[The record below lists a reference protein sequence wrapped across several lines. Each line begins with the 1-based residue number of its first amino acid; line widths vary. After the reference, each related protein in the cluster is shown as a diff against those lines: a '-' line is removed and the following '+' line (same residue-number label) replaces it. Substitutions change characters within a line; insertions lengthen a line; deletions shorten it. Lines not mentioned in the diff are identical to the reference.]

1 MGSPGIPLRNA
12 NVAKNRHARRPP
24 CHIKH
29 ANFVKCLIRSLWF
42 VTILRY
48 GESLRHFKRYTEC
61 RRNRTWD
68 KTDGRQFAKPDG
80 SLSGEPR
87 MNTANLL
94 AILKP
99 NVASLGYALF
109 LAINAAGVWGG
120 VFPFLPMEFQTKE
133 IIFGFFLAQSLVFSL
148 SYFASALGVYF
159 FPGPT
164 RRFLVVAAS
173 VPYFLGWCCLV
184 GAIYIDEAALPLVVG
199 GGALLGLGS
208 AGFYMLWQRL
218 FASQE
223 AETGNRDL
231 ILGTAYA
238 SIFYFSLYLIPRAV
252 TVYLIPLVFLPLF
265 GLCIVLKSRTI
276 DPNQPMFEDIPRVHP
291 RVYRQIL
298 HDYWRS
304 ALAIGALG
312 FCCGIMRSIA
322 IGDPQIGSLVNIL
335 SMGTSLVAAVV
346 LLLVWQVKNIRLNVT
361 AAYRIFFPF
370 LISAFLLLPV
380 FGDRFSGPM
389 ASALYAVYSC
399 AIVLMMIQCAQA
411 SRDRGIN
418 PVFIYGFFGGI
429 VYLLHDIGFVSGT
442 FAEQVS
448 MMSIP
453 PLVAVAIVALYLLG
467 LMYFIGQGGFR
478 QILSPRRAEAE
489 NIELVALMPRTEK
502 TGATRIHPSALRHA
516 RTEAARSLAGARPE
530 ADSEK
535 IAKAH
540 GSARAQNEEPLYR
553 DRISKQAAALRQHYR
568 LSARET
574 EVMELI
580 ARGNSV
586 TRIAEELVVSE
597 NTIRTHSKRIYTKLA
612 IHKKQELLD
621 LIESFDPSDLA

>member
-1 MGSPGIPLRNA
+1 M
-12 NVAKNRHARRPP
+12 
-24 CHIKH
+24 
-29 ANFVKCLIRSLWF
+29 
-42 VTILRY
+42 
-48 GESLRHFKRYTEC
+48 
-61 RRNRTWD
+61 
-68 KTDGRQFAKPDG
+68 
-80 SLSGEPR
+80 
-87 MNTANLL
+87 
-94 AILKP
+94 
-99 NVASLGYALF
+99 
-109 LAINAAGVWGG
+109 WGG
-120 VFPFLPMEFQTKE
+120 VFPFLPMEFQTQE
-133 IIFGFFLAQSLVFSL
+133 IIFGFFLAQSLVVSL

-184 GAIYIDEAALPLVVG
+184 GAIYIDEAALPLVVI

-238 SIFYFSLYLIPRAV
+238 SIFYFSLYLIPGAV

-276 DPNQPMFEDIPRVHP
+276 DPNQPMFEDVPRDHP
-291 RVYRQIL
+291 RIYRQIL

-304 ALAIGALG
+304 AFAIGALG
-312 FCCGIMRSIA
+312 FCCGIMRSLA

-335 SMGTSLVAAVV
+335 SMGTSLVAAVA

-370 LISAFLLLPV
+370 LISAFLLLPI
-380 FGDRFSGPM
+380 FGEPFSGPL

-429 VYLLHDIGFVSGT
+429 VYLLHDVGFVTGT
-442 FAEQVS
+442 FAEKIPVI
-448 MMSIP
+448 SIP
-453 PLVAVAIVALYLLG
+453 PLVAVSIMALYLLG

-478 QILSPRRAEAE
+478 QILSPRRTDAES
-489 NIELVALMPRTEK
+489 IELVALAPRAER
-502 TGATRIHPSALRHA
+502 GEAERGRAVARRHA
-516 RTEAARSLAGARPE
+516 RSAASLSGNALEKETKRPARIRSE
-530 ADSEK
+530 
-535 IAKAH
+535 
-540 GSARAQNEEPLYR
+540 QEEPSYR
-553 DRISKQAAALRQHYR
+553 DRISKQAAALQRHYR

-586 TRIAEELVVSE
+586 ARIAEELVVSE

-621 LIESFDPSDLA
+621 LIESFDPSDLNSV

>member
-1 MGSPGIPLRNA
+1 MEA
-12 NVAKNRHARRPP
+12 AH
-24 CHIKH
+24 
-29 ANFVKCLIRSLWF
+29 
-42 VTILRY
+42 
-48 GESLRHFKRYTEC
+48 
-61 RRNRTWD
+61 
-68 KTDGRQFAKPDG
+68 
-80 SLSGEPR
+80 
-87 MNTANLL
+87 LL
-94 AILKP
+94 HILKP
-99 NVASLGYALF
+99 NVTSLGYALF

-120 VFPFLPMEFQTKE
+120 VFPFLPMEFQTQE
-133 IIFGFFLAQSLVFSL
+133 IIFGFFLAQSLVVSL

-184 GAIYIDEAALPLVVG
+184 GAIYIDEAALPLVVI

-238 SIFYFSLYLIPRAV
+238 SIFYFSLYLIPGAV

-276 DPNQPMFEDIPRVHP
+276 DPNQPMFEDVPRDHP
-291 RVYRQIL
+291 RIYRQIL

-304 ALAIGALG
+304 AFAIGALG
-312 FCCGIMRSIA
+312 FCCGIMRSLA

-335 SMGTSLVAAVV
+335 SMGTSLVAAVA

-370 LISAFLLLPV
+370 LISAFLLLPI
-380 FGDRFSGPM
+380 FGEPFSGPL

-429 VYLLHDIGFVSGT
+429 VYLLHDVGFVTGT
-442 FAEQVS
+442 FAEKIPVI
-448 MMSIP
+448 SIP
-453 PLVAVAIVALYLLG
+453 PLVAVSIMALYLLG

-478 QILSPRRAEAE
+478 QILSPRRTDAES
-489 NIELVALMPRTEK
+489 IELVALAPRAER
-502 TGATRIHPSALRHA
+502 GEAERGRAVALRHA
-516 RTEAARSLAGARPE
+516 RSAASLSGNALEKETKRPARIRSE
-530 ADSEK
+530 
-535 IAKAH
+535 
-540 GSARAQNEEPLYR
+540 QEEPSYR
-553 DRISKQAAALRQHYR
+553 DRISKQAAALQRHYR

-586 TRIAEELVVSE
+586 ARIAEELVVSE

-621 LIESFDPSDLA
+621 LIESFDPSDLNSV